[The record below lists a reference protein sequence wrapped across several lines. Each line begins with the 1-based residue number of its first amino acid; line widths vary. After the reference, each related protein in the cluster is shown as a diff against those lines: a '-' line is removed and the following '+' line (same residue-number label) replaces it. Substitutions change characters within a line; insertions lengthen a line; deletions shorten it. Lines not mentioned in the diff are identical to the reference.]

1 MIVLFYMIISRCE
14 RSSSSTSWLTVGFL
28 AIIIGVSVISHYV
41 LIIILLMT
49 DDVGHFSCACL
60 LSVYFFSEMFVLF
73 WFFKNWVMCFLFSED
88 RLLYVF
94 WTQVLY

>member
-1 MIVLFYMIISRCE
+1 
-14 RSSSSTSWLTVGFL
+14 
-28 AIIIGVSVISHYV
+28 
-41 LIIILLMT
+41 MT
-49 DDVGHFSCACL
+49 DDVGHFSCDCL

-94 WTQVLY
+94 WTQVLYQESDFQILFLSWWLSFHSP